1 MTVRRLLPFLA
12 IAVLLF
18 APGCG
23 GTDEIPLP
31 DLTPFEPELQAKVHE
46 IRDLTAEVRELEPGE
61 EISEGTLTRDAL
73 TVFYEEW
80 EAQAREEETS
90 EIEAFNIAYRLL
102 HFIGPDDDLLDL
114 YAGMYSSEAIG
125 LYSGEEDKLVLVT
138 ESEPVLD
145 LDAEFTLS
153 HEYVHSFQYA
163 NFDIDQLDDMAEKE
177 EEEEHNTEY
186 STTISALMEG
196 DAMLGSYAYMSRKL
210 GYQGFLD
217 WLSSPSDDATEDD
230 KSYPPALE
238 RYFYFPY
245 SYGTEFVLYL
255 WRKGGWEEV
264 NKAYSDPPSTTEQII
279 HPDKYLKGEKA
290 DALVLTDLSDA
301 LGDGWEETYD
311 GVFGEFDVYNYLLTA
326 AADDVIASIAAEG
339 WGGGRIAIYANQKEQ
354 DRALIHLLITWDTE
368 DDASEF
374 VGAYLAMVP
383 YLYDGA
389 YSFTE
394 ELDSRYY
401 EVMWDGDEEHLH
413 AWWDGDA
420 FTMLIGT
427 DRDDVVSALAALDP
441 TAAHR
446 LAADDIP
453 RGSCP

>member
-73 TVFYEEW
+73 TAFYEEW
-80 EAQAREEETS
+80 EVQAREEEAS

-114 YAGMYSSEAIG
+114 FSGMYSSEAIG
-125 LYSGEEDKLVLVT
+125 LYSSEEDKLVLVT

-196 DAMLGSYAYMSRKL
+196 DAMLGSYGYMNKKL
-210 GYQGFLD
+210 GYWGFLD
-217 WLSSPSDDATEDD
+217 WLNSPGDDPTDND

-245 SYGTEFVLYL
+245 CYGTEFVRYL
-255 WRKGGWEEV
+255 WREGGWEKV
-264 NKAYSDPPSTTEQII
+264 NKAYSDPPNTTEQII

-290 DALVLTDLSDA
+290 DALVLADLTDA
-301 LGDGWEETYD
+301 LGDGWEEIYD

-326 AADDVIASIAAEG
+326 VGDEVMASIAAEG
-339 WGGGRIAIYANQKEQ
+339 WGGGRIAIYASQKEQ
-354 DRALIHLLITWDTE
+354 DRALIHLLITWDTQ
-368 DDASEF
+368 DDASDF
-374 VGAYLAMVP
+374 LASYHLV
-383 YLYDGA
+383 LGTLCDG
-389 YSFTE
+389 
-394 ELDSRYY
+394 SRGLW
-401 EVMWDGDEEHLH
+401 EQSSDGSWSSIWDGEGEHSYSSLQ
-413 AWWDGDA
+413 GNA
-420 FTMLIGT
+420 FTMLVGT
-427 DRDDVVSALAALDP
+427 HRDDVLSAVAALQP
-441 TAAHR
+441 AAAEE
-446 LAADDIP
+446 LPPEAIP
-453 RGSCP
+453 AGHCP